1 MHGCESNCLW
11 RIRFTEQHWKDL
23 FQMLFPVV
31 CVSVHFLMEGSP
43 MLALWASVLFRARSG
58 QCCLRHR
65 QRCLPLLSHF
75 SNAPVSSS
83 TVNLSV
89 KPVQVPPQLL
99 DRPLNIW
106 PHCPPLT
113 TAPNMSHFWKSMQ
126 YKTIMRKIKRINTV
140 CVFHS
145 IQLAFRSWRQKRTIR
160 ASGAHLSFFSC
171 LFLRISLSVRPSLD
185 LVEMFNACRMVK
197 CCNQGQKRYLWSCR
211 HPLLTRQMFT
221 WGHSGLHIEPSDQ
234 QQSAHHRKIS
244 STYFGRKMVACR
256 PHDSS
261 HPGYIFQFLASK

>member
-1 MHGCESNCLW
+1 
-11 RIRFTEQHWKDL
+11 
-23 FQMLFPVV
+23 
-31 CVSVHFLMEGSP
+31 
-43 MLALWASVLFRARSG
+43 
-58 QCCLRHR
+58 
-65 QRCLPLLSHF
+65 
-75 SNAPVSSS
+75 
-83 TVNLSV
+83 
-89 KPVQVPPQLL
+89 
-99 DRPLNIW
+99 
-106 PHCPPLT
+106 
-113 TAPNMSHFWKSMQ
+113 
-126 YKTIMRKIKRINTV
+126 MRKIKRINTV

-244 STYFGRKMVACR
+244 RTYFGKKMVACR
-256 PHDSS
+256 PHDVAAILVTFSS
-261 HPGYIFQFLASK
+261 FWLQNKLSSKSVNFSIKVLILSATIPGVRWQTW